1 MAKQWVW
8 MDLSEC
14 TAGPTVF
21 MPEYA
26 KKSIYCM
33 TILAKMIIKG
43 LLKALVGHSFLNS
56 AALK

>member
-1 MAKQWVW
+1 MGMDGPEWVHR
-8 MDLSEC
+8 E
-14 TAGPTVF
+14 PTVF